1 MRYPLV
7 PPCLC
12 FLLGM
17 VVCFVQPMAFGIVAI
32 VTVSVLMALALIYYG
47 VYLYRRRSRLALQPV
62 ILRQMVVSIS
72 ILLLFAFAGYC
83 RMLMSWQ
90 SSHCAVGAEHQT
102 ITAVVIGNP
111 TRFEGKMRLEA
122 VALSGTLR
130 GEHIQTWVYDGHSS
144 SSSFPLPLL
153 RNGMAFTMKAK
164 VRSVDDESSYSH
176 YLISHGIR
184 AVCTTNIHNISAAN
198 IDKPMS
204 ADNID
209 KPMSA
214 DTFKSLIPFFDRL
227 KIASYNLRQRL
238 LSHLG
243 NIGLRGDHSGI
254 VTAMLLGERSSLS
267 DATISHFRHSG
278 ASHVLALSGLHLG
291 IIYMLLQF
299 VTLSRRKRLVT
310 EIVTVVFIWFFV
322 ILVGMMPS
330 VVRAASMITIC
341 SLFSMWGR
349 RPVSLNSLALVAM
362 IMLMFN
368 PMQILDIGFQ
378 LSFISVAF
386 ILAYAVPIINML
398 CPFNSH
404 RLWKWLVSVLVMSI
418 VAQMSTAPIV
428 AKVFAI
434 MPNYFLLTNIV
445 VVPLSWLLLT
455 LSLIMVMLSW
465 VPMLGGWMAVVS
477 MLVASGL
484 DYVLS
489 FISHLPGAVTVFPP
503 ITTLT
508 VFCLYIIIICIME
521 TVKSQI
527 KKFDVQCGNML

>member
-1 MRYPLV
+1 M
-7 PPCLC
+7 
-12 FLLGM
+12 
-17 VVCFVQPMAFGIVAI
+17 
-32 VTVSVLMALALIYYG
+32 SVLMALALLYYG

-90 SSHCAVGAEHQT
+90 SSHCEVGAEHQT

-111 TRFEGKMRLEA
+111 TRYEGKMRFEA

-176 YLISHGIR
+176 YLISHGIK
-184 AVCTTNIHNISAAN
+184 AVCTTNIHN
-198 IDKPMS
+198 MS
-204 ADNID
+204 VANID

-310 EIVTVVFIWFFV
+310 EIVT
-322 ILVGMMPS
+322 
-330 VVRAASMITIC
+330 
-341 SLFSMWGR
+341 
-349 RPVSLNSLALVAM
+349 
-362 IMLMFN
+362 
-368 PMQILDIGFQ
+368 
-378 LSFISVAF
+378 
-386 ILAYAVPIINML
+386 
-398 CPFNSH
+398 
-404 RLWKWLVSVLVMSI
+404 
-418 VAQMSTAPIV
+418 
-428 AKVFAI
+428 
-434 MPNYFLLTNIV
+434 
-445 VVPLSWLLLT
+445 
-455 LSLIMVMLSW
+455 
-465 VPMLGGWMAVVS
+465 
-477 MLVASGL
+477 
-484 DYVLS
+484 
-489 FISHLPGAVTVFPP
+489 
-503 ITTLT
+503 
-508 VFCLYIIIICIME
+508 
-521 TVKSQI
+521 
-527 KKFDVQCGNML
+527 